1 MTVEIVIGISGASGA
16 GYGIRLLEI
25 LNRMNKQAK
34 MNATPAEK
42 IKIHLV
48 MTKSAEDIIRIET
61 DKTPE
66 DIKKLADFVYDEKDF
81 TAPIASGSYRVL
93 GMIIAPCSMKT
104 LGQIANGI
112 SDNLLA
118 RAADVCLKDERKLIL
133 MTRETPLNLIHLEN
147 MVTAKKAGAT
157 ILPAS
162 PGFYSR
168 PQTIDDLYDIM
179 TGRALDLIGIENDV
193 YKRWKHQP

>member
-1 MTVEIVIGISGASGA
+1 MEIVIGISGASGA

-25 LNRMNKQAK
+25 IGRMNQA
-34 MNATPAEK
+34 AEK
-42 IKIHLV
+42 TGQEQIKIHLV
-48 MTKSAEDIIRIET
+48 MTKAAEEIIRLET
-61 DKTPE
+61 GRDPA
-66 DIKKLADFVYDEKDF
+66 DIKKLADYVHDENNF
-81 TAPIASGSYRVL
+81 TAPIASGSYKTA

-112 SDNLLA
+112 ADNLMA

-147 MVTAKKAGAT
+147 MVRAKKAGAT
-157 ILPAS
+157 IMPAS
-162 PGFYSR
+162 PGFYGK

-179 TGRALDLIGIENDV
+179 TGRALDLLGVDNDV
-193 YKRWKHQP
+193 YKRWKQTAEP

>member
-1 MTVEIVIGISGASGA
+1 MEFIIGISGASGA

-25 LNRMNKQAK
+25 LQA
-34 MNATPAEK
+34 TE
-42 IKIHLV
+42 IQTHLIL
-48 MTKSAEDIIRIET
+48 TSAAEDIIQTET
-61 DKTPE
+61 DADPE
-66 DIKKLADFVYDEKDF
+66 DIKKLADFVWAENDF
-81 TAPIASGSYRVL
+81 SAPIASGSYPVG

-104 LGQIANGI
+104 LGQIASGI
-112 SDNLLA
+112 ADNLLV
-118 RAADVCLKDERKLIL
+118 RAADVCLKEERRLIL

-168 PQTIDDLYDIM
+168 PETIDDLYNIM
-179 TGRALDLIGIENDV
+179 AGRALDLAGIENSV
-193 YKRWKHQP
+193 YKRWKESA